1 MNLLSYVLVIQEGY
15 LSLNSRIKKQIELR
29 KATDYMNV
37 KTELKK
43 KKKNKYK
50 KKKKKKKKNYSNT
63 AAVPKLEFTCN

>member
-43 KKKNKYK
+43 KKKK
-50 KKKKKKKKNYSNT
+50 KQKTTLIQQLYLN
-63 AAVPKLEFTCN
+63 

>member
-43 KKKNKYK
+43 KKK
-50 KKKKKKKKNYSNT
+50 KN
-63 AAVPKLEFTCN
+63 

>member
-1 MNLLSYVLVIQEGY
+1 MLVIQEGY

-43 KKKNKYK
+43 KKKN
-50 KKKKKKKKNYSNT
+50 YSNT